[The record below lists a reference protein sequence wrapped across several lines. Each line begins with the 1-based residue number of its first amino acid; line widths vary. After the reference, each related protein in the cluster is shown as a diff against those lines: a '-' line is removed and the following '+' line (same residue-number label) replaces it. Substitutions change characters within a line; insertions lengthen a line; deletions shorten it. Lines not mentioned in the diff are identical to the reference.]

1 MFQALHGLQVFLF
14 FFELALYSFG
24 MANPNK
30 PETEH
35 MIPTRRGRPKKAAGT
50 GMIPKNISLGILDEV
65 ALRRL
70 AGALQMH
77 YIMHFGINCES
88 MGASWATRALIRY
101 AEQQT
106 RGHVL
111 GMENKFLD
119 ELVVLGDV
127 HAPQDEAA
135 D

>member
-1 MFQALHGLQVFLF
+1 
-14 FFELALYSFG
+14 
-24 MANPNK
+24 MANPDK
-30 PETEH
+30 PKKEH
-35 MIPTRRGRPKKAAGT
+35 MIPTRRGRPPKAAGT
-50 GMIPKNISLGILDEV
+50 GMIPKNISISIQDEL

-77 YIMHFGINCES
+77 YITHFGVNCES

-111 GMENKFLD
+111 GMDNKFLD

-127 HAPQDEAA
+127 NAPQDEAA